1 MEIKKVKNNTEL
13 FVFSLIFLLTVIA
26 WIIVEIY
33 HIEKNKKFSI
43 EYLTSMNLKIEQ
55 LPSLEILDQLRNK
68 RWVIIFFIKKKEY
81 LRG

>member
-13 FVFSLIFLLTVIA
+13 FVFSLVFLLTVVA

-33 HIEKNKKFSI
+33 HIEQNKKFSV
-43 EYLTSMNLKIEQ
+43 EYLTSMNLEIER
-55 LPSLEILDQLRNK
+55 LPSLKILDQLRNK
-68 RWVIIFFIKKKEY
+68 QWVIIFFIKKKAF

>member
-13 FVFSLIFLLTVIA
+13 FVFSLVFLLTVVA

-33 HIEKNKKFSI
+33 HIEQNKKFSV
-43 EYLTSMNLKIEQ
+43 EYLTSMNLEIER
-55 LPSLEILDQLRNK
+55 LPSLEILNQLRNK
-68 RWVIIFFIKKKEY
+68 QWVIIFFIKKKVF

>member
-13 FVFSLIFLLTVIA
+13 FVFSLVFLLTVVA

-33 HIEKNKKFSI
+33 HIEQNKKFSV
-43 EYLTSMNLKIEQ
+43 EYLTSMNLEIER

-68 RWVIIFFIKKKEY
+68 Q
-81 LRG
+81 